1 MHPAASVCRRT
12 ALPRWR
18 YEAMTTHVGIVG
30 VGQTHH
36 ARRRT
41 DVSQAGL
48 VREAVDRALN
58 DAKLTID
65 DIDSI
70 VVATGPVLFAAV
82 NQPEKWVVDAI
93 GGSLKPVVRVTSGGG
108 TGLVGALAAYYQI
121 AGGLADRV
129 LVVGYDKL
137 SEGALQYSISTL
149 YDPFWGR
156 EFAVGIMG
164 FSAAYWRARMDLLG
178 HTEEAAA
185 MVAVK
190 NRRNAMRNP
199 YALVKKE
206 VTVEEVLSSKPLAWP
221 IKLLDVP
228 PISDGAAAI
237 VLSSERMAA
246 KSTDRPAWIRGMGY
260 FCEADNAPSRS
271 MLLSEPLAIA
281 ARRIYRAAGI
291 TNPRRQFDVVEVQE
305 PYTCFE
311 LSYYESLGL
320 CAPGQAAAL
329 ISSGATQLD
338 GDIPV
343 NPSGGCAGANRI
355 GAAGLVRVIEAAAQ
369 VMGKAAGNQIRG
381 AKLALAQSGGGW
393 ANLRGI
399 AVLSA

>member
-1 MHPAASVCRRT
+1 MAI
-12 ALPRWR
+12 
-18 YEAMTTHVGIVG
+18 HVGIVG

-48 VREAVDRALN
+48 VREAVDRALA
-58 DAKLTID
+58 DAKLTME

-70 VVATGPVLFAAV
+70 VIATGPVLFAAV
-82 NQPEKWVVDAI
+82 NMPEKWVVDAC
-93 GGSLKPVVRVTSGGG
+93 GGRMKPTMRVTSGGG
-108 TGLVGALAAYYQI
+108 TGLAGALAAYYQI
-121 AGGLADRV
+121 AGGQYDRV

-164 FSAAYWRARMDLLG
+164 FSAAYWRARMDVLG

-185 MVAVK
+185 MVGVK
-190 NRRNAMRNP
+190 NRKNAMANP
-199 YALVKKE
+199 YAHVKKE
-206 VTVEEVLSSKPLAWP
+206 ITVEEVMKSRPLAWP

-246 KSTDRPAWIRGMGY
+246 RSTDRPAWIRGMGY
-260 FCEADNAPSRS
+260 YCEADNAPARS
-271 MLLSEPLAIA
+271 MLVSEPLAIA
-281 ARRIYRAAGI
+281 ARRVYQAAGI
-291 TNPRRQFDVVEVQE
+291 INPRRQFDVVELQE

-320 CAPGQAAAL
+320 CAPGEAAAM
-329 ISSGATQLD
+329 IASGATQLD

-343 NPSGGCAGANRI
+343 NPSGGCMGANPI
-355 GAAGLVRVIEAAAQ
+355 GAAGLIRLIEAAAQ
-369 VMGKAAGNQIRG
+369 VMGKAEGNQIPN

-393 ANLRGI
+393 ANLRGV

>member
-1 MHPAASVCRRT
+1 MGR
-12 ALPRWR
+12 
-18 YEAMTTHVGIVG
+18 HVGIVG
-30 VGQTHH
+30 VGQTNHS
-36 ARRRT
+36 RRRT

-48 VREAVDRALN
+48 VREAVDRALA
-58 DAKLTID
+58 DAKLTIE
-65 DIDSI
+65 DIDSV

-93 GGSLKPVVRVTSGGG
+93 GASLKPVVRITSGGG
-108 TGLVGALAAYYQI
+108 TGLAGALAGYYQV
-121 AGGLADRV
+121 ASGFADRV
-129 LVVGYDKL
+129 LVVAYDKL

-164 FSAAYWRARMDLLG
+164 FSAAYWRARMDVLG

-190 NRRNAMRNP
+190 NRKNSMKNP
-199 YALVKKE
+199 YAHVKKE
-206 VTVEEVLSSKPLAWP
+206 VTVEDVMNSKPLAWP
-221 IKLLDVP
+221 IKTLDVP

-237 VLSSERMAA
+237 VLSTEKLAA
-246 KSTDRPAWIRGMGY
+246 KSTDRPAWIHGMGY
-260 FCEADNAPSRS
+260 FCEADNAPERS
-271 MLLSEPLAIA
+271 LLVSEPLAIA
-281 ARRIYRAAGI
+281 ARRVYRAAGI

-320 CAPGQAAAL
+320 CAPGEAAEL
-329 ISSGATQLD
+329 IASGATQMT

-343 NPSGGCAGANRI
+343 NPSGGCAGANPI
-355 GAAGLVRVIEAAAQ
+355 GAAALIRLIEAASQ
-369 VMGKAAGNQIRG
+369 VMGKAGDMQVPG
-381 AKLALAQSGGGW
+381 AKLALAQAGGGW
-393 ANLRGI
+393 ANLRGV
-399 AVLSA
+399 AVVGA

>member
-1 MHPAASVCRRT
+1 MGR
-12 ALPRWR
+12 
-18 YEAMTTHVGIVG
+18 HVGIVG
-30 VGQTHH
+30 VGQTNHS
-36 ARRRT
+36 RRRT

-48 VREAVDRALN
+48 VREAVDRALA
-58 DAKLTID
+58 DAKLTIE
-65 DIDSI
+65 DIDSV

-93 GGSLKPVVRVTSGGG
+93 GASLKPVVRVTSGGG
-108 TGLVGALAAYYQI
+108 TGLAGALAGYYQVSS
-121 AGGLADRV
+121 GFADRV
-129 LVVGYDKL
+129 LVVAYDKL

-164 FSAAYWRARMDLLG
+164 FSAAYWRARMDVLG

-190 NRRNAMRNP
+190 NRKNSMKNP
-199 YALVKKE
+199 HAHVKKE
-206 VTVEEVLSSKPLAWP
+206 VTVEDVLNSKPLAWP
-221 IKLLDVP
+221 IKTLDVP

-237 VLSSERMAA
+237 VLSTEKLAA
-246 KSTDRPAWIRGMGY
+246 KSTDRPAWIHGMGY
-260 FCEADNAPSRS
+260 FCEADNAPERS
-271 MLLSEPLAIA
+271 LLVSEPLAIA
-281 ARRIYRAAGI
+281 ARRVYRAAGI

-320 CAPGQAAAL
+320 CAPGEAAEL
-329 ISSGATQLD
+329 IASGATQMT

-343 NPSGGCAGANRI
+343 NPSGGCAGANPI
-355 GAAGLVRVIEAAAQ
+355 GAAALIRLIEAASQ
-369 VMGKAAGNQIRG
+369 VMGKAGEMQVPG
-381 AKLALAQSGGGW
+381 AKLALAQAGGGW
-393 ANLRGI
+393 ANLRGV
-399 AVLSA
+399 AVVGA

>member
-1 MHPAASVCRRT
+1 MS
-12 ALPRWR
+12 
-18 YEAMTTHVGIVG
+18 THVGIVG

-48 VREAVDRALN
+48 VREAVDRALR
-58 DAKLTID
+58 DAKLTIE

-93 GGSLKPVVRVTSGGG
+93 GGAMKPVMRVTSGGG
-108 TGLVGALAAYYQI
+108 TGLVGAIAGYYQI
-121 AGGLADRV
+121 AGGQADRV

-137 SEGALQYSISTL
+137 SEGALQHSISTL

-156 EFAVGIMG
+156 EFAVGIMA
-164 FSAAYWRARMDLLG
+164 FSAAYWRARMDALG

-190 NRRNAMRNP
+190 NRHNAMSNP
-199 YALVKKE
+199 YAHVKKE
-206 VTVEEVLSSKPLAWP
+206 VTVEDVMKSKPLAWP
-221 IKLLDVP
+221 IKVLDVP

-246 KSTDRPAWIRGMGY
+246 KSTDRPAWIRGIGY

-271 MLLSEPLAIA
+271 MLVSEPLAVA
-281 ARRIYRAAGI
+281 ARRIYRSAGI

-320 CAPGQAAAL
+320 CAPGEAAEL
-329 ISSGATQLD
+329 IRSGATQLG

-343 NPSGGCAGANRI
+343 NPSGGCAGANPI
-355 GAAGLVRVIEAAAQ
+355 GAAGLIRLIEAATQ
-369 VMGKAAGNQIRG
+369 VMGRSESNQIPG

-393 ANLRGI
+393 ANLRGF

>member
-1 MHPAASVCRRT
+1 MSI
-12 ALPRWR
+12 
-18 YEAMTTHVGIVG
+18 HVGIVG

-48 VREAVDRALN
+48 VREAVDRALA

-70 VVATGPVLFAAV
+70 VIATGPVLFAAV
-82 NQPEKWVVDAI
+82 NMPEKWVVDAC
-93 GGSLKPVVRVTSGGG
+93 GGRLKPVVRITSGGG
-108 TGLVGALAAYYQI
+108 TGLAGALAAYYQI
-121 AGGLADRV
+121 AGGQYDRV
-129 LVVGYDKL
+129 LVVAYDKL

-164 FSAAYWRARMDLLG
+164 FSAAYWRARMDVLG

-185 MVAVK
+185 MVSVK
-190 NRRNAMRNP
+190 NHRNALKNP
-199 YALVKKE
+199 YAHVKRE
-206 VTVEEVLSSKPLAWP
+206 ISVEDVMKSRPLAWP

-237 VLSSERMAA
+237 VLSSEKMAA
-246 KSTDRPAWIRGMGY
+246 RSTDHPAWIRGIGY
-260 FCEADNAPSRS
+260 FCEADNAPARS
-271 MLLSEPLAIA
+271 MLVSEPLAIA

-291 TNPRRQFDVVEVQE
+291 TNPRREFDVVEVQE

-320 CAPGQAAAL
+320 CAPGEAAEL
-329 ISSGATQLD
+329 IASGATEIG

-343 NPSGGCAGANRI
+343 NPSGGCMGANPI
-355 GAAGLVRVIEAAAQ
+355 GAAGLIRVIEAAAQ
-369 VMGKAAGNQIRG
+369 VMGKAGEHQIPKAR
-381 AKLALAQSGGGW
+381 LALAQSGGGW
-393 ANLRGI
+393 ANLRGV

>member
-1 MHPAASVCRRT
+1 MGR
-12 ALPRWR
+12 
-18 YEAMTTHVGIVG
+18 HVGIVG

-48 VREAVDRALN
+48 VREAVDRALA
-58 DAKLTID
+58 DANLTME
-65 DIDSI
+65 DIDSV

-93 GGSLKPVVRVTSGGG
+93 GAQLKPVVRITSGGG
-108 TGLVGALAAYYQI
+108 TGFAGALSAYYQVS
-121 AGGLADRV
+121 GGYADRV
-129 LVVGYDKL
+129 LVVAYDKL

-164 FSAAYWRARMDLLG
+164 FSAAYWRARMETLG

-190 NRRNAMRNP
+190 NRGNAMNNP
-199 YALVKKE
+199 YAHVKKP
-206 VTVEEVLSSKPLAWP
+206 VTVEEVLASRPLAWP

-228 PISDGAAAI
+228 PISDGAAAM
-237 VLSSERMAA
+237 VMASENVAA
-246 KSTDRPAWIRGMGY
+246 KSTDRPAWIQGITY
-260 FCEADNAPSRS
+260 CCEADNAAERS
-271 MLLSEPLAIA
+271 LLLSEPLAIA
-281 ARRIYRAAGI
+281 TRKVYRAAGI

-311 LSYYESLGL
+311 LNYYESLGL
-320 CAPGQAAAL
+320 CPPGQAADL
-329 ISSGATQLD
+329 IASGATQLD

-343 NPSGGCAGANRI
+343 NPSGGCLGANPI
-355 GAAGLVRVIEAAAQ
+355 GAAGLVRLIEGATQ
-369 VMGKAAGNQIRG
+369 VMGRSENNQIKD
-381 AKLALAQSGGGW
+381 AKLALVQSGGGW
-393 ANLRGI
+393 ANLRGC

>member
-1 MHPAASVCRRT
+1 MSR
-12 ALPRWR
+12 
-18 YEAMTTHVGIVG
+18 HVAIVG
-30 VGQTHH
+30 VGQTRH

-48 VREAVDRALN
+48 VREAVDRALA
-58 DAKLTID
+58 DAALSID
-65 DIDSI
+65 EIDSI
-70 VVATGPVLFAAV
+70 VVASGPVLFAAV

-93 GGSLKPVVRVTSGGG
+93 GARCKPVVRVTSGGG
-108 TGLVGALAAYYQI
+108 TGLAGALAGYYQI
-121 AGGLADRV
+121 AGGQAERV
-129 LVVGYDKL
+129 LVVAYDKL

-164 FSAAYWRARMDLLG
+164 FSAAYWRARMDVLG

-190 NRRNAMRNP
+190 NRRNAISNP
-199 YALVKKE
+199 YAHVKQE
-206 VTVEEVLSSKPLAWP
+206 VTVDDVMKSKPLAWP

-228 PISDGAAAI
+228 PISDGAAAV
-237 VLSSERMAA
+237 VLSSEQLAA
-246 KSTDRPAWIRGMGY
+246 RSTSRPAWIRGMGY
-260 FCEADNAPSRS
+260 FCEADNAASRS
-271 MLLSEPLAIA
+271 MLVSEPLAIA
-281 ARRIYRAAGI
+281 ARRVYRSAGI
-291 TNPRRQFDVVEVQE
+291 TNPRRQFDVVELQE

-320 CAPGQAAAL
+320 CAPGEAAAL
-329 ISSGATQLD
+329 IASGATQPD

-343 NPSGGCAGANRI
+343 NPSGGCAGANPI
-355 GAAGLVRVIEAAAQ
+355 GAAGLIRLIEAAAQ
-369 VMGKAAGNQIRG
+369 VMGRAAGIQIPN

-393 ANLRGI
+393 ANLRGV

>member
-1 MHPAASVCRRT
+1 MGR
-12 ALPRWR
+12 
-18 YEAMTTHVGIVG
+18 HVGIVG
-30 VGQTHH
+30 VGQTNHS
-36 ARRRT
+36 RRRT

-48 VREAVDRALN
+48 VREAVDRALA
-58 DAKLTID
+58 DAKLTIE
-65 DIDSI
+65 DIDSV

-93 GGSLKPVVRVTSGGG
+93 GASLKPVVRITSGGG
-108 TGLVGALAAYYQI
+108 TGLAGALAGYYQVSS
-121 AGGLADRV
+121 GFADRV
-129 LVVGYDKL
+129 LVVAYDKL

-164 FSAAYWRARMDLLG
+164 FSAAYWRARMDVLG

-190 NRRNAMRNP
+190 NRKNSMNNP
-199 YALVKKE
+199 YAHVKKE
-206 VTVEEVLSSKPLAWP
+206 VTVEDVMNSKPLAWP
-221 IKLLDVP
+221 IKTLDVP

-237 VLSSERMAA
+237 VLSTEKLAA
-246 KSTDRPAWIRGMGY
+246 KSTDRPAWIHGMGY
-260 FCEADNAPSRS
+260 FCEADNAPERS
-271 MLLSEPLAIA
+271 LLVSEPLAIA
-281 ARRIYRAAGI
+281 ARRVYRAAGI

-320 CAPGQAAAL
+320 CAPGEAAEL
-329 ISSGATQLD
+329 IESGATQMT

-343 NPSGGCAGANRI
+343 NPSGGCAGANPI
-355 GAAGLVRVIEAAAQ
+355 GAAALIRLIEAASQ
-369 VMGKAAGNQIRG
+369 VMGKAGDMQVPG
-381 AKLALAQSGGGW
+381 AKLALAQAGGGW
-393 ANLRGI
+393 ANLRGV
-399 AVLSA
+399 AVVGA